1 MTDMDPRSYY
11 DSFGAGEWQRL
22 EANPVGRLEFESTC
36 PYLDRFLP
44 ETGRVLDAGG
54 GPGRYAVWLA
64 ERGYEVTHCDLSG
77 EQVRLARNRVAER
90 GLSARVDHEQAD
102 VRDLPYE
109 TSEFDAVC
117 CLGGPLSHVLD
128 PGERS
133 RSIGELKRVATANGP
148 VCVSVMGRLA
158 CLREIVQR
166 WLPEEHGLLDSI
178 AETGDYT
185 YDLLAEH
192 GDGEGWAECHFFRAA
207 ELEAALEAEELTV
220 EALVG
225 LEGLASVA
233 QEQLAEAPDE
243 AVESVLTVTEKLRED
258 PAVVDASEHILAI
271 CRA

>member
-1 MTDMDPRSYY
+1 
-11 DSFGAGEWQRL
+11 
-22 EANPVGRLEFESTC
+22 LEFETTC
-36 PYLDRFLP
+36 TYLDRCLP

-54 GPGRYAVWLA
+54 GPGRYAIWLA
-64 ERGYEVTHCDLSG
+64 DRGYEVVHCDLSA
-77 EQVRLARNRVAER
+77 EQARIARNRVADR
-90 GLSARVDHEQAD
+90 GFNGRVDHGQAD

-109 TSEFDAVC
+109 TSTFDAVC

-128 PGERS
+128 PAKRS
-133 RSIGELKRVATANGP
+133 RAIGELERVAASGAP
-148 VCVSVMGRLA
+148 VLVSVMGRIA

-185 YDLLAEH
+185 HDLLAEH

-207 ELEAALEAEELTV
+207 ELEADLEAEGLTV
-220 EALVG
+220 ERLVG

-233 QEQLAEAPDE
+233 QEQLAQSPDE
-243 AVESVLTVTEKLRED
+243 AVESVLATTEELRED
-258 PAVVDASEHILAI
+258 PAVVDASEHMLAV